1 MLDLNNTFLPLLAS
15 LCLGGLFEKTRS
27 QPHIYKD
34 LSLQVSLKTIKSQ
47 PFFNA
52 SSSISRDFPSDP
64 GCIALNDPCDE
75 PEEKDNCCDGLIC
88 WIEKPGVSKCM
99 PAISRCLEVSPMTR
113 FYSNWYW
120 NSILEMLE
128 ISQYYLR
135 TEVLSRNSVI
145 AEFLGLIVTSSTI
158 NKKLAIYDF
167 FEKGLENF
175 EFLFLS
181 MVDELHICVLGLVR
195 KTLWIKD
202 KEIDKK

>member
-1 MLDLNNTFLPLLAS
+1 
-15 LCLGGLFEKTRS
+15 
-27 QPHIYKD
+27 
-34 LSLQVSLKTIKSQ
+34 
-47 PFFNA
+47 
-52 SSSISRDFPSDP
+52 
-64 GCIALNDPCDE
+64 
-75 PEEKDNCCDGLIC
+75 
-88 WIEKPGVSKCM
+88 
-99 PAISRCLEVSPMTR
+99 
-113 FYSNWYW
+113 
-120 NSILEMLE
+120 MLE

-181 MVDELHICVLGLVR
+181 MVDELNICVLGLVR
-195 KTLWIKD
+195 KTLRIKD